1 MAEEKGFELTLRLQ
15 EGYRFAV
22 DFGGGLP
29 ELLVDEPAPLGAGV
43 GPNAARLL
51 GAAVGNCL
59 AASLEF
65 CLQRSRVPLH
75 GMEVTVRGTIVRNE
89 EGRFRIASVAVTL
102 APEVA
107 PEDRERMQRCLD
119 VFEDFCIV
127 TQSVRNG
134 LQVDVT
140 VEPVSPAA
148 V

>member
-1 MAEEKGFELTLRLQ
+1 MADEKGFELTLRLQ

-29 ELLVDEPAPLGAGV
+29 ELLVDEPAPLGAGE

-75 GMEVTVRGTIVRNE
+75 GMEVGVRGTIVRNE
-89 EGRFRIASVAVTL
+89 QGRFRIASLAVTL
-102 APEVA
+102 SPEVA
-107 PEDRERMQRCLD
+107 VEDRERMQRCLE

-134 LQVDVT
+134 LEVAVT
-140 VEPVSPAA
+140 VEPVSPAT